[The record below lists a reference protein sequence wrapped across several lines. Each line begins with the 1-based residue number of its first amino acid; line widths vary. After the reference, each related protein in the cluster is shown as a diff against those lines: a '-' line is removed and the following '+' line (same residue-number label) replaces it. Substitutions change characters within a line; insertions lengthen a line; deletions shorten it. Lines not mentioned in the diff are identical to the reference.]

1 MVIFD
6 TFLGGINQGLLWAI
20 MAIGVYISYRILD
33 FADLTVE
40 GSFATGGATAAII
53 MTLSKSFVSKGAGE
67 GILMSIVALIVAMLL
82 GGLAGLVTGILN
94 TKFKIA
100 PILSG
105 ILTMTGLYSINMVIM
120 GIGSGNIKAN
130 LGIGSTGTIFTKIE
144 EFMPI
149 GRNWIIFIVG
159 ILAIAAVIGMIYWF
173 FGTETGSAMRATG
186 NNEKMAKAQ
195 GINTQASK
203 ILGLVISNAF
213 VALSGAFVTF
223 QQSNASNTMG
233 VGSIVAGG

>member
-105 ILTMTGLYSINMVIM
+105 ILTMTGLYSIN
-120 GIGSGNIKAN
+120 K
-130 LGIGSTGTIFTKIE
+130 
-144 EFMPI
+144 I
-149 GRNWIIFIVG
+149 GRAHV
-159 ILAIAAVIGMIYWF
+159 
-173 FGTETGSAMRATG
+173 
-186 NNEKMAKAQ
+186 
-195 GINTQASK
+195 
-203 ILGLVISNAF
+203 
-213 VALSGAFVTF
+213 
-223 QQSNASNTMG
+223 
-233 VGSIVAGG
+233 

>member
-203 ILGLVISNAF
+203 ILGLV
-213 VALSGAFVTF
+213 
-223 QQSNASNTMG
+223 
-233 VGSIVAGG
+233 